1 MIDRFNSV
9 NCFSVFVALV
19 QMNRLEM
26 YCAAIM
32 KFSVLSLE
40 WVTSFGIGIS
50 IFRARW
56 IWMFHNPVYV

>member
-40 WVTSFGIGIS
+40 WVTSFWNWNLHIS
-50 IFRARW
+50 S
-56 IWMFHNPVYV
+56 